1 MLLNHVNIQHYKS
14 LADVNVEFHPGV
26 TVIVGPNA
34 TGKSNFVD
42 ALRFLRDA
50 AKDGIDHALLA
61 RQGIVRVQQLATSKP
76 LNIGFSLKASASRG
90 SVDGVNEKYAYA
102 ASIERLRDGNFQVAG
117 ESANGEA
124 GAVSFEIQRNK
135 QGNVTFSQSSSVNPF
150 IELQKAPVLQIP
162 KDQLAMSSVSAA
174 GLDTM
179 RRFIQSWN
187 FSNPAPNILKELRPP
202 DRDTSLREDGTN
214 WASMLR
220 AMNRTPLGRV
230 SLERIYALMQAFLPT
245 FIDTQVNQ
253 IGSYLVPQFRFS
265 NGARHRNFDPMHLS
279 DGTLRIFGILLSLYQ
294 NPAPSILIIEEPE
307 QNVHPGALSM
317 LADAFKEASE
327 ATQIIV
333 TTHSPHL
340 VDHFEPEQIRV
351 VSMEGG
357 ETRIA
362 GIKQSQKEAIQRHL
376 MSLSEF
382 MLAEGLQPQSP

>member
-253 IGSYLVPQFRFS
+253 VGSYLVPQFRFS
-265 NGARHRNFDPMHLS
+265 DGARHRNFDPMHLS